1 MFGAGRQGAS
11 AGHGQALGR
20 EPSSNRKATL
30 FEDDAAFLVE
40 VHEGRSQAPGMDPQ
54 LELQTLKMR
63 FSDFKREF
71 QGQLAQAFD
80 GQKLLASYGPGW
92 FQ

>member
-1 MFGAGRQGAS
+1 
-11 AGHGQALGR
+11 
-20 EPSSNRKATL
+20 L

-71 QGQLAQAFD
+71 QGTA
-80 GQKLLASYGPGW
+80 
-92 FQ
+92 